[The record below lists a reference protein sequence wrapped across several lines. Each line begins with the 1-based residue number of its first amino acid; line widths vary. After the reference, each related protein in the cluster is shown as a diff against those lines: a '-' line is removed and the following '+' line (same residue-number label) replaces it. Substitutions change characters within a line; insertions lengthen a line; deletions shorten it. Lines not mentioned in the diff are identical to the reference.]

1 MSFINYNSK
10 EINCKIVYFGPSM
23 SGKTT
28 NLQYIYSQ
36 THPDGK
42 GKMISLQTDNERTL
56 FFDFLPLA
64 LGTLRGFKIRFHLY
78 TVPGQSYYDASRKL
92 ILRGVD
98 GIVFVIDSQVT
109 RMEANLE
116 SFATLRGNLEEQ
128 GYELENIPLVFQY
141 NKRDLPNVS
150 PLGEMAKILNPSG
163 LPSYE
168 AVASNGIG
176 VLETLKG
183 LSKLI
188 LKDLKGGQS

>member
-42 GKMISLQTDNERTL
+42 GKMISLQTENERTL

-98 GIVFVIDSQVT
+98 GIVFVSDSQVT

-116 SFATLRGNLEEQ
+116 SFATLRSNLEEQ
-128 GYELENIPLVFQY
+128 GYELENIPIVFQY
-141 NKRDLPNVS
+141 NKRDLPNVC
-150 PLGEMAKILNPSG
+150 PIPEMAKAINPRG

-168 AVASNGIG
+168 AVASSGVG
-176 VLETLKG
+176 VLEALKG

-188 LKDLKGGQS
+188 LKDLKGQP

>member
-1 MSFINYNSK
+1 MSFVNYNSK
-10 EINCKIVYFGPSM
+10 EINCKIVYFGPAM

-36 THPDGK
+36 TQPEGK
-42 GKMISLQTDNERTL
+42 GKMISLQGENERTL

-98 GIVFVIDSQVT
+98 GIVFVSDSQVT

-116 SFATLRGNLEEQ
+116 SFATLQTSLEEQ
-128 GYELENIPLVFQY
+128 GYEIERIPIVHQY
-141 NKRDLPNVS
+141 NKRDLPNVC
-150 PLGEMAKILNPSG
+150 PLSEMAKVLNPQG
-163 LPSYE
+163 APQYE
-168 AVASNGIG
+168 AVANSGVG

-188 LKDLKGGQS
+188 LNDLKGQ